1 MGPGYPAPRGSWRR
15 VDTAADLPRRGP
27 SPRRSAGF
35 PTLPHPVARLVP
47 ADAPAHLAQAWAWN
61 AGGRGEELGRP
72 WTFAQRVG
80 AGFIASLLVALVLAG
95 TSVVALLSVRTSNK
109 ARILDLSM
117 DLLEVE
123 RLRLAFSDKVSSGRG
138 YALSGDALFA
148 QDMMTSRQRFI
159 ATYERLK
166 PRLTGEPVVALLE
179 SAAHAELEHEEAIRA
194 LLTAN
199 DTGASRERLEKVFE
213 VRVGETRRRAFD
225 SLQLLAERSEERLS
239 LGIQDAVT
247 ADRRA
252 LTLIVLVG
260 SLGLVVA
267 AVLAWVLTR
276 RLRPLHQEA
285 EASARRFQL
294 LVEGVQDYGID
305 LLDTRGR
312 VASWNPGAERMTG
325 YHESEVLGRPDSIF
339 YPPDE
344 VATGLPEKH
353 LERARRD
360 GRLRTEGWRVR
371 KDGTRFLA
379 EVIIT
384 ALRDGQ
390 GRSQGFA
397 KVSRDITERRRAER
411 TQRLLAEAGRLFHQ
425 FLDPD
430 QTVAELTRLMVP
442 EVADACLLYL
452 LSPSGELKTR
462 AVAHV
467 VPEKEQW
474 IWEAVQRYPPPP
486 ETPMGIWQV
495 LRSGRSELVPEVSPE
510 ALAHGA
516 EDPVHL
522 ELMERVGIRS
532 YLAVPLRV
540 GQQTRGVFVLL
551 TSSPERKLTLTD
563 QVFVEELAGRA
574 ALALDNARLF
584 REAQE
589 AVELIGVAA
598 HDLGNPLNTLQLLLR
613 RLHRTDLSTGRE
625 KVREGLGT
633 ALKQTQRLG
642 QLLHNLLD
650 LSRLSSGK
658 LVLDVAPVDLAEL
671 AHEVVE
677 RFSEQAAEAGSK
689 LLFDAELGLVGR
701 WDRMRLDRVV
711 TNLLSNALKF
721 GKGRPVEV
729 RVERAG
735 LARARLL
742 VTDQGVGI
750 APESQHRIFNRFERE
765 PSASQHAGFGLGLYI
780 VRQLVEAHGGTIRVE
795 STPGEGAVFTVDLPL
810 MHLGTEVEPPGP
822 VMPS

>member
-1 MGPGYPAPRGSWRR
+1 
-15 VDTAADLPRRGP
+15 V
-27 SPRRSAGF
+27 
-35 PTLPHPVARLVP
+35 
-47 ADAPAHLAQAWAWN
+47 
-61 AGGRGEELGRP
+61 GRP

-80 AGFIASLLVALVLAG
+80 AGFLASLLVALVLAG

-109 ARILDLSM
+109 ARILNLSM

-123 RLRLAFSDKVSSGRG
+123 RLRRAFSDKVSSGRG
-138 YALSGDALFA
+138 HALSGDPLFA
-148 QDMMTSRQRFI
+148 QDMAVSRERFI
-159 ATYERLK
+159 STYERLR
-166 PRLTGEPVVALLE
+166 PRLASEPVAALLE
-179 SAAHAELEHEEAIRA
+179 SAVHAELEHENAVQLLLRA
-194 LLTAN
+194 SGGA
-199 DTGASRERLEKVFE
+199 TGRERLEEIFE
-213 VRVGETRRRAFD
+213 ERVAESRRRAFD
-225 SLQLLAERSEERLS
+225 ALQLLAERSEERLA
-239 LGIQDAVT
+239 LGIQAAVAT
-247 ADRRA
+247 DRRV
-252 LTLIVLVG
+252 LTLTLVAG
-260 SLGLVVA
+260 GLGLGAV

-294 LVEGVQDYGID
+294 LVEGVRDYGLYLCD
-305 LLDTRGR
+305 AEGR
-312 VASWNPGAERMTG
+312 VASWNPGAERLSG
-325 YHESEVLGRPDSIF
+325 YHEREILGRPGSIF
-339 YPPDE
+339 YPPEAVD
-344 VATGLPEKH
+344 VGLPDKD
-353 LERARRD
+353 LARARRD

-371 KDGTRFLA
+371 KDGTRFFA

-384 ALRDGQ
+384 TLRDGQ
-390 GRSQGFA
+390 GRLQGFA
-397 KVSRDITERRRAER
+397 KVWRDITERRRAER
-411 TQRLLAEAGRLFHQ
+411 TQRLFAEAGRLFHQ

-430 QTVAELTRLMVP
+430 LTVAELARMMVP

-452 LSPSGELKTR
+452 LSPSGELKPR

-474 IWEAVQRYPPPP
+474 VWDSVRRYPPSSEAPR
-486 ETPMGIWQV
+486 GIWQV
-495 LRSGRSELVPEVSPE
+495 LRSGRSELVGEVSPE

-516 EDPVHL
+516 EDPEHL
-522 ELMERVGIRS
+522 DLMEKVGIRS

-551 TSSPERKLTLTD
+551 TSTQERKLTLTD
-563 QVFVEELAGRA
+563 QVLVEELAGRA

-598 HDLGNPLNTLQLLLR
+598 HDLGNPLHTLQLLLR
-613 RLHRTDLSTGRE
+613 RLRRTDPAAAGD

-633 ALKQTQRLG
+633 ALKQTERLG

-658 LVLDVAPVDLAEL
+658 LVLEVAPVDLAEL

-677 RFSEQAAEAGSK
+677 RFSEQAAEVGCK
-689 LLFDAELGLVGR
+689 LMFDAELGLVGR

-729 RVERAG
+729 RVERLGA
-735 LARARLL
+735 ARARLK
-742 VTDQGVGI
+742 VTDQGMGI
-750 APESQHRIFNRFERE
+750 ALESQHRIFDRFERE

-795 STPGEGAVFTVDLPL
+795 STLGAGAVFTVELPL
-810 MHLGTEVEPPGP
+810 MHLGPEAEPPG
-822 VMPS
+822 MSSPS